1 MSNAQFEIRNSTF
14 VILMS
19 QVFIGIGSNEGDRL
33 EHISRALQA
42 LNAVRGIRVVQ
53 MATILET
60 EPVGGP
66 PQGPYLNTAA
76 ELQTTLTPRELLTA
90 LQGIERRL
98 GRTPSPQRWIPRP
111 IDLDIL
117 LYDNQIIQ
125 EPDLVIPHPRM
136 HERRFVLEPLA
147 QLAPDLAH
155 PTLGRTMAA
164 LLVPFQL
171 DEPNHMSQRAR
182 IVPAKPHGRPSAEI
196 VGTALEDISVPSTVP
211 LPV

>member
-33 EHISRALQA
+33 VHISDALQA
-42 LNAVRGIRVVQ
+42 FGAVQGIRVVQ
-53 MATILET
+53 FAMIYET

-76 ELQTTLTPRELLTA
+76 ELQTTLTPRELLTT

-98 GRTPSPQRWIPRP
+98 GRTPSPQRWTPRP
-111 IDLDIL
+111 IDVDIL
-117 LYDNQIIQ
+117 LYNDQIVA

-136 HERRFVLEPLA
+136 HERTFVLEPLA
-147 QLAPDLAH
+147 QLAPHLTH
-155 PTLGRTMAA
+155 PVLHRTMGE
-164 LLVPFQL
+164 LL
-171 DEPNHMSQRAR
+171 
-182 IVPAKPHGRPSAEI
+182 AEI
-196 VGTALEDISVPSTVP
+196 STSSP
-211 LPV
+211 CA